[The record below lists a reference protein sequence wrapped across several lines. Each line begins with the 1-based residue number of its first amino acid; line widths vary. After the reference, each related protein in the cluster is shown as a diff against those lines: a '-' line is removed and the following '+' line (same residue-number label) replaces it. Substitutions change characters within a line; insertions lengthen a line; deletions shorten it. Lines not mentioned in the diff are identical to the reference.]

1 MLKNLNLQPDFY
13 NAMHRFFIF
22 LYYLISKNR
31 ILSALLALGIAVIC
45 GFFASKIHFEEDI
58 NQIIP
63 RNEKSDLTAKVLKQ
77 LNFSDKII
85 VIIENKSN
93 EDSFQLSETADT
105 FLQKVEPLQK
115 YINTIQGKVNDYE
128 ISETFDFVNQNLPLF
143 LDENDYKEIEG
154 KLQKDSI
161 AKQVESNYISLA
173 SPTSLVTKE
182 FIKKD
187 PLGIAFLGIRKLNAL
202 NISKDFKLED
212 NYVVTKDGK
221 NLLLFIDPKYKSNDT
236 KNNEAFVDQLN
247 AIKNNINKQFKGK
260 TEMSYFGSPVIAVA
274 NAKQIKKDIRNTVL
288 ISMTV
293 LFVLLMYYFR
303 NFFTPVIVFLPTVFS
318 VLLALLVLY
327 FIKDKISA
335 ISLSVGAILIGIT
348 IDYALHILTHYKH
361 NNNIEELYKEIT
373 QPVILSSATTAVSF
387 LCLVFVRSEALK
399 DLGLFASITVI
410 LSSVS
415 ALIIVPQLYHPKE
428 KKGKLNTNFID
439 KIGSYP
445 YEKNKP
451 LIIGCSLVI
460 IACLFGFR
468 HVGFNEDIGDL
479 NYIPKELKISEA
491 KLEKLSDITSKS
503 VYTISYGD
511 SEDEALKRNTQ
522 LNNFL
527 EKEKKEGK
535 ILSYNSIGNI
545 VLSKQDQQKKIEAWI
560 EFWDDNKKNRAISEL
575 ISNGSKFGFNSTAF
589 DQTNEN
595 LNKDYSTLSLEDYKK
610 VKALQIPEFLSNE
623 KGFYTISNIV
633 KVDENKRNIFIK
645 DVEKNHEALA
655 IDRQQMNENF
665 LGLLKRDFNTLINY
679 SLLAIILTI
688 IVFFRNFELTVLTM
702 FPIVLT
708 GVVTAGILYFL
719 GLELNI
725 FSTVVCTLV
734 FGVGDDFSI
743 FLTKAMQKEH
753 TTGKNELPTYR
764 ISIILA
770 VFTTIL
776 SIGSLIFAKHP
787 ALHSLALV
795 ALIGMFSVIIITSTL
810 YPFWFR
816 FLIINRAKKG
826 LSPITL
832 RLFLHSVLSF
842 VYYGLGG
849 FLFSVS
855 GSYFVKNS
863 KGKTLELIKIF
874 IARFLTSVLF
884 TNPFVKKKLIKNS
897 NEDFSNPAII
907 IANHTSFLD
916 TLAIAMVTHKIV
928 FLVNNWVYHSPI
940 FGKIVKALGFYPVS
954 QGIENGIDKL
964 KEKVDQ
970 GYSLVVFPE
979 AERSYDNDIKRFHKG
994 AFYLAEKFGLDIVPV
1009 FIHGNSEVL
1018 PKGDFIIYDGS
1029 ITIKVGDR
1037 ISRDD
1042 ISFGENYS
1050 ERTKK
1055 INAYF
1060 RNEFAKMRNELE
1072 GENYFRKKLFL
1083 SFLYKENG
1091 VVKEIK
1097 EDFNNNRLT
1106 YFELNQYI
1114 PKDANILHIADDFG
1128 QKDILLTLYQARRR
1142 VFSLIKND
1150 EKREIAE
1157 QNYLVKKRKLDYIR
1171 DISGIN
1177 KKIDVLLVSDNN
1189 FNINTITDLP
1199 ETIIFLNIKTDFKK
1213 EGYNLDFTS
1222 ETIKIFKKQ

>member
-1 MLKNLNLQPDFY
+1 MFT
-13 NAMHRFFIF
+13 
-22 LYYLISKNR
+22 
-31 ILSALLALGIAVIC
+31 ALGIATLCV
-45 GFFASKIHFEEDI
+45 FFASKINFEEDI

-63 RNEKSDLTAKVLKQ
+63 KNEKSDLTAKVLKQ

-105 FLQKVEPLQK
+105 FLQKTEPLQK
-115 YINTIQGKVNDYE
+115 YISSVQGKVNDDE
-128 ISETFDFVNQNLPLF
+128 ISETFDFVSQNLPLF
-143 LDENDYKEIEG
+143 LNTEDYREIDR
-154 KLQKDSI
+154 KIRKDSI
-161 AKQVESNYISLA
+161 ARQVENNYISLA

-187 PLGIAFLGIRKLNAL
+187 PLGLTFLGIRKLNAL

-212 NYVVTKDGK
+212 SYIVTKDGK
-221 NLLLFIDPKYKSNDT
+221 NLLLFIDPKNKSNDT
-236 KNNEAFVDQLN
+236 KANEFFVDQLN
-247 AIKNNINKQFKGK
+247 IIKDSLNKQFKGK
-260 TEMSYFGSPVIAVA
+260 TEISYFGSPVIAVA
-274 NAKQIKKDIRNTVL
+274 NAQQIKKDIQNTVV

-293 LFVLLMYYFR
+293 LLVLLIYYFR
-303 NFFTPVIVFLPTVFS
+303 NFFTPIIVFLPTVFS

-373 QPVILSSATTAVSF
+373 QPIILSSATTAVSF

-399 DLGLFASITVI
+399 DLGLFAAITVI
-410 LSSVS
+410 LSSFT
-415 ALIIVPQLYHPKE
+415 ALIIVPQLYKPKE
-428 KKGKLNTNFID
+428 KGENLNTNFID

-451 LIIGCSLVI
+451 LIIGCSVI
-460 IACLFGFR
+460 ILACLFGFR

-491 KLEKLSDITSKS
+491 KLQKLSDITSKS
-503 VYTISYGD
+503 IYTISYGN
-511 SEDEALKRNTQ
+511 SEEEALARNSE
-522 LNNFL
+522 LSSFL
-527 EKEKKEGK
+527 EKEKKQGK
-535 ILSYNSIGNI
+535 ILSYNSIGSV
-545 VLSKQDQQKKIEAWI
+545 VLSEKDQQKKIEEWNN
-560 EFWDDNKKNRAISEL
+560 FWNGNKKNETISEL
-575 ISNGSKFGFNSTAF
+575 IGNGNKLGFNSSAF
-589 DQTNEN
+589 DNFNQV
-595 LNKDYSTLSLEDYKK
+595 LNKNYTTLSLKDYEK
-610 VKALQIPEFLSNE
+610 VKALQISEFMSNE
-623 KGFYTISNIV
+623 NGFHTVSNVV
-633 KVDENKRNIFIK
+633 KVDETKRDAFIK
-645 DVEKNHEALA
+645 DIEKKHDALA

-688 IVFFRNFELTVLTM
+688 IVFFRNFELTILTM

-743 FLTKAMQKEH
+743 FLTQAMQKEH

-795 ALIGMFSVIIITSTL
+795 ALIGMFSVIVITSTL

-816 FLIINRAKKG
+816 FFITNRAKKG

-832 RLFLHSVLSF
+832 RLFLSAVFSF
-842 VYYGLGG
+842 LYYGLGG
-849 FLFSVS
+849 MIFSAFGSLFI
-855 GSYFVKNS
+855 KKT
-863 KGKTLELIKIF
+863 KGRTLDIIKLIL
-874 IARFLTSVLF
+874 ARFLTSVLYS
-884 TNPFVKKKLIKNS
+884 NPFVRKRVIRNTA
-897 NEDFSNPAII
+897 EDFSKPAVI

-916 TLAIAMVTHKIV
+916 TLAIAMATHKIIY
-928 FLVNNWVYHSPI
+928 LVNDWVYQSPV
-940 FGKIVKALGFYPVS
+940 FGKLVRALGFYPVS
-954 QGIENGIDKL
+954 QGIENGMEKL
-964 KEKVDQ
+964 KEKIDQ

-979 AERSYDNDIKRFHKG
+979 AERSYTNDVKRFHKG
-994 AFYLAEKFGLDIVPV
+994 AFYLAEQFNLDVLPLY
-1009 FIHGNSEVL
+1009 IHGNSEVL

-1029 ITIKVGDR
+1029 ITVKVGNR
-1037 ISRDD
+1037 ISREDM
-1042 ISFGENYS
+1042 SFGKNYS

-1055 INAYF
+1055 INAYY
-1060 RNEFAKMRNELE
+1060 REEFAQLRKEIE
-1072 GENYFRKKLFL
+1072 DENYFKKMLFL
-1083 SFLYKENG
+1083 SFLYKDTD
-1091 VVKEIK
+1091 VVKEVK
-1097 EDFNNNRLT
+1097 KDFNANKSV
-1106 YFELNQYI
+1106 YFELNKHI
-1114 PKDANILHIADDFG
+1114 SNDATILHIADDYG
-1128 QKDILLTLYQARRR
+1128 QKDVLLTLYQAGRRI
-1142 VFSLIKND
+1142 FSLIKND
-1150 EKREIAE
+1150 DKRATAAH
-1157 QNYLVKKRKLDYIR
+1157 NYLVKRRKIHYIEEL
-1171 DISGIN
+1171 SEIN
-1177 KKIDVLLVSDNN
+1177 KNIDVLLVSDDT
-1189 FNINTITDLP
+1189 FTVSTIQKLP
-1199 ETIIFLNIKTDFKK
+1199 ETIIFVNTTNTLSESENYTLEFSSESIKVFKTK
-1213 EGYNLDFTS
+1213 
-1222 ETIKIFKKQ
+1222 

>member
-1 MLKNLNLQPDFY
+1 
-13 NAMHRFFIF
+13 MHRFFIF
-22 LYYLISKNR
+22 LYYLISRNK
-31 ILSALLALGIAVIC
+31 ILSVFTALGIALLC
-45 GFFASKIHFEEDI
+45 LFFASKINFEEDI

-63 RNEKSDLTAKVLKQ
+63 KNEKSDLTAKVLKQ

-105 FLQKVEPLQK
+105 FLQKIEPLQK
-115 YINTIQGKVNDYE
+115 YIGSIQGKVNDNE

-143 LDENDYKEIEG
+143 LNENDYKEIER

-161 AKQVESNYISLA
+161 AKQVEDNYISLV

-187 PLGIAFLGIRKLNAL
+187 PLGLTFLGIKKLNAL

-212 NYVVTKDGK
+212 SYIVTKDGK
-221 NLLLFIDPKYKSNDT
+221 NLLLFIDPKNKSNDT
-236 KNNEAFVDQLN
+236 KANESFVDQLN
-247 AIKNNINKQFKGK
+247 TIKDNLNKQFKGK
-260 TEMSYFGSPVIAVA
+260 TEISYFGSPVIAVA
-274 NAKQIKKDIRNTVL
+274 NAKQIKKDIQNTVV

-293 LFVLLMYYFR
+293 LLVLLIYYFR
-303 NFFTPVIVFLPTVFS
+303 NFFTPIIVFLPTVFS
-318 VLLALLVLY
+318 VLLALLILY

-373 QPVILSSATTAVSF
+373 QPIILSSATTAVSF

-399 DLGLFASITVI
+399 DLGLFAAITVI
-410 LSSVS
+410 LSSIT
-415 ALIIVPQLYHPKE
+415 ALIIVPQLYKPKHSE
-428 KKGKLNTNFID
+428 EKLNTNFID

-451 LIIGCSLVI
+451 LIIGCSI
-460 IACLFGFR
+460 IILACLFGFR

-479 NYIPKELKISEA
+479 NYIPKEMKISEA
-491 KLEKLSDITSKS
+491 KLQKLSDITSKS
-503 VYTISYGD
+503 IYTISYGN
-511 SEDEALKRNTQ
+511 SEEQALARNSQ
-522 LNNFL
+522 LNTFL
-527 EKEKKEGK
+527 EQEKKEGK
-535 ILSYNSIGNI
+535 ILSYNSIGSI
-545 VLSKQDQQKKIEAWI
+545 VLSEKDQQKKIEEWKN
-560 EFWDDNKKNRAISEL
+560 FWNNNKKHQTVSEL
-575 ISNGSKFGFNSTAF
+575 ISNGNKFGFNSSAF
-589 DQTNEN
+589 DNFN
-595 LNKDYSTLSLEDYKK
+595 VVLNKSYSTLDIKDYEK
-610 VKALQIPEFLSNE
+610 VKALQISEFMSNE
-623 KGFYTISNIV
+623 NGFYTVSNVV
-633 KVDENKRNIFIK
+633 KVDENKRDTFIK
-645 DVEKNHEALA
+645 DIEKKHDAIA

-743 FLTKAMQKEH
+743 FLTQAMQKEH

-764 ISIILA
+764 TSIILA

-816 FLIINRAKKG
+816 LLITNRAKKG
-826 LSPITL
+826 LSPITF
-832 RLFLHSVLSF
+832 RLLIVSVISFL
-842 VYYGLGG
+842 YYGLGG
-849 FLFSVS
+849 MVFSAI
-855 GSYFVKNS
+855 GSFFVKNS
-863 KGKTLELIKIF
+863 KGKTLNMIKLILAK
-874 IARFLTSVLF
+874 FLTSVLYS
-884 TNPFVKKKLIKNS
+884 NPFVKKKVIDNPK
-897 NEDFSNPAII
+897 EDFTKPAVI

-916 TLAIAMVTHKIV
+916 TLAIAMATHKIIY
-928 FLVNNWVYHSPI
+928 LVNDWVYKSPV
-940 FGKIVKALGFYPVS
+940 FGKLVRALGFYPVS
-954 QGIENGIDKL
+954 QGIENGMDKL
-964 KEKVDQ
+964 KEKIAQ

-979 AERSYDNDIKRFHKG
+979 AERSYTNDVKRFHKG
-994 AFYLAEKFGLDIVPV
+994 AFYLAEQFDLDVLPLY
-1009 FIHGNSEVL
+1009 IHGNSEVL

-1029 ITIKVGDR
+1029 ITVKVGDR
-1037 ISRDD
+1037 INKDD
-1042 ISFGENYS
+1042 LSFGKNYS

-1055 INAYF
+1055 INAYY
-1060 RNEFAKMRNELE
+1060 REEFAKLREE
-1072 GENYFRKKLFL
+1072 IEDENYFKKQLFL
-1083 SFLYKENG
+1083 SYLYKDSE
-1091 VVKEIK
+1091 VVTEVKK
-1097 EDFNNNRLT
+1097 DFNT
-1106 YFELNQYI
+1106 HKSVYFELNKHI
-1114 PKDANILHIADDFG
+1114 DADANILHIADDYG
-1128 QKDILLTLYQARRR
+1128 QKDALLTLYQASRRI
-1142 VFSLIKND
+1142 FSWIRN
-1150 EKREIAE
+1150 ENKRAIAAHS
-1157 QNYLVKKRKLDYIR
+1157 YLVKRRKINYIK
-1171 DISGIN
+1171 DLSEVTKN
-1177 KKIDVLLVSDNN
+1177 IDVLLVSDDHFDLNEIQN
-1189 FNINTITDLP
+1189 LPEMIIFINTTKT
-1199 ETIIFLNIKTDFKK
+1199 EIKNKNYILEFSSESLKVFKTK
-1213 EGYNLDFTS
+1213 
-1222 ETIKIFKKQ
+1222 

>member
-1 MLKNLNLQPDFY
+1 
-13 NAMHRFFIF
+13 MHRFFIH
-22 LYYLISKNR
+22 LYYFISNNR
-31 ILSALLALGIAVIC
+31 LVSIATALGILIIC
-45 GFFASKIHFEEDI
+45 GFFASRINFEEDI

-63 RNEKSDLTAKVLKQ
+63 KNEKSDLTAKVLKQ

-85 VIIENKSN
+85 VIIENKSKDDN
-93 EDSFQLSETADT
+93 FQLSETADT
-105 FLQKVEPLQK
+105 FLNKIEPLK
-115 YINTIQGKVNDYE
+115 KHIGSVQGKVNDNE

-143 LDENDYKEIEG
+143 LDENDYQEIER
-154 KLQKDSI
+154 KLNKDSI
-161 AKQVESNYISLA
+161 AKQVENNYVSLV

-187 PLGIAFLGIRKLNAL
+187 PLGITFLGIKKLNAL

-212 NYVVTKDGK
+212 NYIVTKDGK
-221 NLLLFIDPKYKSNDT
+221 NLLLFIDPKNKSNDT
-236 KNNEAFVDQLN
+236 KNNEVFVNQLN
-247 AIKNNINKQFKGK
+247 EIKDNLNTQFKGK
-260 TEMSYFGSPVIAVA
+260 TEISYFGSPVIAVA
-274 NAKQIKKDIRNTVL
+274 NAQQIKKDIQNTVI

-293 LFVLLMYYFR
+293 LLILLIYYFR
-303 NFFTPVIVFLPTVFS
+303 NFFTPLIVFLPTVFAVFIS
-318 VLLALLVLY
+318 LMVLY

-373 QPVILSSATTAVSF
+373 QPIILSSATTAVSF

-399 DLGLFASITVI
+399 DLGLFAAITVF
-410 LSSVS
+410 LSSFT

-428 KKGKLNTNFID
+428 KTDEVNKNFID
-439 KIGSYP
+439 KIGNYP

-451 LIIGCSLVI
+451 LMIGCSLMI

-479 NYIPKELKISEA
+479 NYIPKDLKISEA

-503 VYTISYGD
+503 IYTISYGN
-511 SEDEALKRNTQ
+511 SESEALARNSKLSQ
-522 LNNFL
+522 FL
-527 EKEKKEGK
+527 EKEKQEGK
-535 ILSYNSIGNI
+535 ILSYNSLGNV
-545 VLSKQDQQKKIEAWI
+545 VLSKENQQKKVEKWDQ
-560 EFWDDNKKNRAISEL
+560 FWNQNKKSQTISDL
-575 ISNGSKFGFNSTAF
+575 VQNGNKFGFNASAF
-589 DQTNEN
+589 DQFNEN
-595 LNKDYSTLSLEDYKK
+595 LNRSYSTLSLKDYEKI
-610 VKALQIPEFLSNE
+610 KALQISEFLSNDN
-623 KGFYTISNIV
+623 GFYTVSNVV
-633 KVDENKRNIFIK
+633 KVDEKKRDAFIK

-665 LGLLKRDFNTLINY
+665 LGLLKNDFNTLINY

-688 IVFFRNFELTVLTM
+688 IVFFKNFELSVLTM

-795 ALIGMFSVIIITSTL
+795 ALIGMFSVIVITSTL

-816 FLIINRAKKG
+816 FLIINRQKKG
-826 LSPITL
+826 LSPITF
-832 RLFLHSVLSF
+832 RLFLNSVLSF
-842 VYYGLGG
+842 LYYGLGG
-849 FLFSVS
+849 SVFSAI
-855 GSYFVKNS
+855 GSIFVKRS
-863 KGKTLELIKIF
+863 KGRTLDLIKLIL
-874 IARFLTSVLF
+874 AKFLTSVLYS
-884 TNPFVKKKLIKNS
+884 NPFVKKKVIRNP
-897 NEDFSNPAII
+897 NEDFSKPAII

-916 TLAIAMVTHKIV
+916 TLAIAMATHKIV
-928 FLVNNWVYHSPI
+928 YLVNDWVWNSPV
-940 FGKIVKALGFYPVS
+940 FGKLVKALGFFPVS
-954 QGIENGIDKL
+954 QGIENGKEKL
-964 KEKVDQ
+964 KEKIDQ

-979 AERSYDNDIKRFHKG
+979 AERSYTNNIKRFHKG
-994 AFYLAEKFGLDIVPV
+994 AFYLAEEYDLDILPIY
-1009 FIHGNSEVL
+1009 IHGNSEVL

-1029 ITIKVGDR
+1029 ITVKVGNR
-1037 ISRDD
+1037 VLKDD
-1042 ISFGENYS
+1042 QSFGKNYT

-1060 RNEFAKMRNELE
+1060 RVEFAKLRSEIE
-1072 GENYFRKKLFL
+1072 DENYFRKKLFL
-1083 SFLYKENG
+1083 SFLYKENE
-1091 VVKEIK
+1091 VVKELK
-1097 EDFNNNRLT
+1097 QDFEKNKSV
-1106 YFELNQYI
+1106 YFELNKHL
-1114 PKDANILHIADDFG
+1114 PTDANILHIADDFG
-1128 QKDILLTLYQARRR
+1128 QKDVLMTLQQAGRKI
-1142 VFSLIKND
+1142 FSLIKNK
-1150 EKREIAE
+1150 EKREVAE
-1157 QNYLVKKRKLDYIR
+1157 NNYLVKRRKINYINNISEISKNI
-1171 DISGIN
+1171 DI
-1177 KKIDVLLVSDNN
+1177 LLVSDKN
-1189 FNINTITDLP
+1189 FDLNEIEILP
-1199 ETIIFLNIKTDFKK
+1199 KKIILLDIDEPNFQNSDF
-1213 EGYNLDFTS
+1213 NL
-1222 ETIKIFKKQ
+1222 IFKSDSINIFCHE

>member
-1 MLKNLNLQPDFY
+1 
-13 NAMHRFFIF
+13 MHRFFIF
-22 LYYLISKNR
+22 LYYLISKNK
-31 ILSALLALGIAVIC
+31 ILSVLTALGIAVLCI
-45 GFFASKIHFEEDI
+45 FFASKINFEEDI

-63 RNEKSDLTAKVLKQ
+63 KNEKSDLTAKVLKQ

-85 VIIENKSN
+85 VIIENKSS

-105 FLQKVEPLQK
+105 FLKKIEPLQK
-115 YINTIQGKVNDYE
+115 YIGSVQGKVNDNE

-143 LDENDYKEIEG
+143 LNENDYKEINQ

-161 AKQVESNYISLA
+161 AQQVENNYISLV

-187 PLGIAFLGIRKLNAL
+187 PLGLTFLGIKKLNAL

-212 NYVVTKDGK
+212 SYIVTKDGK
-221 NLLLFIDPKYKSNDT
+221 NLLLFIDPKNKSNDT
-236 KNNEAFVDQLN
+236 KANETFVDQLN
-247 AIKNNINKQFKGK
+247 SIKEDINKQFKGK
-260 TEMSYFGSPVIAVA
+260 TEISYFGSPVIAVA
-274 NAKQIKKDIRNTVL
+274 NAKQIKKDIQNTVV

-293 LFVLLMYYFR
+293 LLILLIYYFR
-303 NFFTPVIVFLPTVFS
+303 NIFTPIIVFLPTVFS
-318 VLLALLVLY
+318 VLLALLILY

-373 QPVILSSATTAVSF
+373 QPIILSSATTAVSF

-399 DLGLFASITVI
+399 DLGLFAAITVI
-410 LSSVS
+410 LSSIT
-415 ALIIVPQLYHPKE
+415 ALIIVPQLYKPKE
-428 KKGKLNTNFID
+428 KGEHPNTNFID
-439 KIGSYP
+439 RIGSYP

-451 LIIGCSLVI
+451 LIIGCSLI
-460 IACLFGFR
+460 ILACLFGFR

-491 KLEKLSDITSKS
+491 KLQKLSDITSKS
-503 VYTISYGD
+503 IYTISYGN
-511 SEDEALKRNTQ
+511 SEEEALSRNSE
-522 LNNFL
+522 LSSFL
-527 EKEKKEGK
+527 DKEKKEGK
-535 ILSYNSIGNI
+535 ILSYNSIGSV
-545 VLSKQDQQKKIEAWI
+545 VLSEKDQQKKIAAWKR
-560 EFWDDNKKNRAISEL
+560 FWNDQKKNQTMSEL
-575 ISNGSKFGFNSTAF
+575 ISNGNKFGFNSSAF
-589 DQTNEN
+589 DNFNET
-595 LNKDYSTLSLEDYKK
+595 LHKDYAALSLKDYQQ
-610 VKALQIPEFLSNE
+610 VKALQVSEFMSSEN
-623 KGFYTISNIV
+623 GFYTVSNLV
-633 KVDENKRNIFIK
+633 KVDENKRDTFIK
-645 DVEKNHEALA
+645 DIEKKHDAIA

-708 GVVTAGILYFL
+708 GIVTAGILYFL

-743 FLTKAMQKEH
+743 FLTQAMQKEH

-816 FLIINRAKKG
+816 LLITNRAKKG
-826 LSPITL
+826 LSPITF
-832 RLFLHSVLSF
+832 RLFVWSVFSF
-842 VYYGLGG
+842 LYYGLGG
-849 FLFSVS
+849 LLFSAF
-855 GSYFVKNS
+855 GSFFVKNS
-863 KGKTLELIKIF
+863 KGQTLNIIKLIL
-874 IARFLTSVLF
+874 ARFLTSVLYS
-884 TNPFVKKKLIKNS
+884 NPFVKKKVIKNTS
-897 NEDFSNPAII
+897 EDFSKPAVI

-916 TLAIAMVTHKIV
+916 TLAIAMATHKIIY
-928 FLVNNWVYHSPI
+928 LVNDWVYQSPV
-940 FGKIVKALGFYPVS
+940 FGKLVRALGFYPVS
-954 QGIENGIDKL
+954 QGIENGMEKL

-979 AERSYDNDIKRFHKG
+979 AERSYTNDVKRFHKG
-994 AFYLAEKFGLDIVPV
+994 AFFLAEQFGLDILPLY
-1009 FIHGNSEVL
+1009 IHGNSEVL

-1029 ITIKVGDR
+1029 ITVKVGNR
-1037 ISRDD
+1037 ISKDD
-1042 ISFGENYS
+1042 VSFGQNYS

-1055 INAYF
+1055 INAHF
-1060 RNEFAKMRNELE
+1060 REEFARLREE
-1072 GENYFRKKLFL
+1072 IEDENYFKKKLFL
-1083 SFLYKENG
+1083 SYLYKDSE
-1091 VVKEIK
+1091 VVKEVK
-1097 EDFNNNRLT
+1097 EDFNTNKSV
-1106 YFELNQYI
+1106 YFELNKHI
-1114 PKDANILHIADDFG
+1114 AHDASILHIADDFG
-1128 QKDILLTLYQARRR
+1128 QKDALLTLYQASRR
-1142 VFSLIKND
+1142 VFSLIQND
-1150 EKREIAE
+1150 EKRATASHS
-1157 QNYLVKKRKLDYIR
+1157 YLVKRRKLQYIK
-1171 DISGIN
+1171 DLSEIN
-1177 KKIDVLLVSDNN
+1177 KKIDVLLISDEHYTMNE
-1189 FNINTITDLP
+1189 IQDLP
-1199 ETIIFLNIKTDFKK
+1199 ETIIFVTTKSISFESDNYVLKFSSESLKVFKTK
-1213 EGYNLDFTS
+1213 
-1222 ETIKIFKKQ
+1222 

>member
-1 MLKNLNLQPDFY
+1 
-13 NAMHRFFIF
+13 MHRFFIF
-22 LYYLISKNR
+22 LYYLISKNK
-31 ILSALLALGIAVIC
+31 ILSVLTAMGIAVLCI
-45 GFFASKIHFEEDI
+45 FFASKINFEEDI

-63 RNEKSDLTAKVLKQ
+63 KNEKSDLTAKVLKQ

-85 VIIENKSN
+85 VIIENKSG

-105 FLQKVEPLQK
+105 FLKKIEPLQK
-115 YINTIQGKVNDYE
+115 YISSIQGKVNDNE

-143 LDENDYKEIEG
+143 LNENDYKEINQ

-161 AKQVESNYISLA
+161 AKQVEDNYISLV

-187 PLGIAFLGIRKLNAL
+187 PLGLTFLGIKKLNAL

-212 NYVVTKDGK
+212 SYIVTKDGK
-221 NLLLFIDPKYKSNDT
+221 NLLLFIDPKNKSNDT
-236 KNNEAFVDQLN
+236 KANEAFVDQLN
-247 AIKNNINKQFKGK
+247 SIKDSINKQFKGK
-260 TEMSYFGSPVIAVA
+260 TEISYFGSPVIAVA
-274 NAKQIKKDIRNTVL
+274 NAKQIKKDIQNTVV

-293 LFVLLMYYFR
+293 LLILLIYYFR
-303 NFFTPVIVFLPTVFS
+303 NFFTPIIVFLPTVFS

-373 QPVILSSATTAVSF
+373 QPIILSSATTAVSF

-399 DLGLFASITVI
+399 DLGLFAAITVI
-410 LSSVS
+410 LSSIT
-415 ALIIVPQLYHPKE
+415 ALIIVPQLYKPKE
-428 KKGKLNTNFID
+428 KGEHLNTNFID

-451 LIIGCSLVI
+451 LIIGCSI
-460 IACLFGFR
+460 IILACLFGFR

-491 KLEKLSDITSKS
+491 KLQKLSDITSKS
-503 VYTISYGD
+503 IYTISYGN
-511 SEDEALKRNTQ
+511 SEEDALSRNSE
-522 LNNFL
+522 LSSFL

-535 ILSYNSIGNI
+535 ILSYNSIGSV
-545 VLSKQDQQKKIEAWI
+545 VLSEKDQQKKIDEWNS
-560 EFWDDNKKNRAISEL
+560 FWNEKKKSQTISEL
-575 ISNGSKFGFNSTAF
+575 ISNGNKLGFNSSAF
-589 DQTNEN
+589 DNFIEV
-595 LNKDYSTLSLEDYKK
+595 LHKDYSVLQLKDYQQ
-610 VKALQIPEFLSNE
+610 VKALQISEFMSSEN
-623 KGFYTISNIV
+623 GFYTVSNVV
-633 KVDENKRNIFIK
+633 KVDEKKRDAFIK
-645 DVEKNHEALA
+645 DIEKKHDAIA

-743 FLTKAMQKEH
+743 FLTQAMQKEH

-816 FLIINRAKKG
+816 LLITNRAKKG
-826 LSPITL
+826 LSPITF
-832 RLFLHSVLSF
+832 RLFIWSVFSF
-842 VYYGLGG
+842 LYYGIGG
-849 FLFSVS
+849 LLFSAF
-855 GSYFVKNS
+855 GSFFVKNS
-863 KGKTLELIKIF
+863 KGNTLNIIKI
-874 IARFLTSVLF
+874 ILARFLTSVLYS
-884 TNPFVKKKLIKNS
+884 NPFVKKKVIKNPS
-897 NEDFSNPAII
+897 EDFSKPAVI

-916 TLAIAMVTHKIV
+916 TLAIAMTTHKIIY
-928 FLVNNWVYHSPI
+928 LVNDWVYQSPI
-940 FGKIVKALGFYPVS
+940 FGKLVRALGFYPVS
-954 QGIENGIDKL
+954 QGIENGMEKL
-964 KEKVDQ
+964 KEKVEQ

-979 AERSYDNDIKRFHKG
+979 AERSYNNDIKRFHKG
-994 AFYLAEKFGLDIVPV
+994 AFYLAEQFGLDILPIY
-1009 FIHGNSEVL
+1009 IHGNSEVL

-1029 ITIKVGDR
+1029 ITVKVGSR
-1037 ISRDD
+1037 ISKDD
-1042 ISFGENYS
+1042 MSFGKNYS

-1060 RNEFAKMRNELE
+1060 REEFAKLREE
-1072 GENYFRKKLFL
+1072 IEDENYFKKKLFL
-1083 SFLYKENG
+1083 SYLYKDSE
-1091 VVKEIK
+1091 VVKDVK
-1097 EDFNNNRLT
+1097 EDFNTNKSV
-1106 YFELNQYI
+1106 YFELNKHI
-1114 PKDANILHIADDFG
+1114 PNDAGILHIADDFG
-1128 QKDILLTLYQARRR
+1128 QKDALLTLYQANRRI
-1142 VFSLIKND
+1142 FSMIRND
-1150 EKREIAE
+1150 EKRETAAHS
-1157 QNYLVKKRKLDYIR
+1157 YLVKRRKIHYIK
-1171 DISGIN
+1171 DLSEIN
-1177 KKIDVLLVSDNN
+1177 KKIDVLLLSDEHFTMN
-1189 FNINTITDLP
+1189 DLQELP
-1199 ETIIFLNIKTDFKK
+1199 ETIIFVNTKNTRFESENYTLKFSSEFIKVFKS
-1213 EGYNLDFTS
+1213 T
-1222 ETIKIFKKQ
+1222 

>member
-1 MLKNLNLQPDFY
+1 
-13 NAMHRFFIF
+13 MHRFFIF
-22 LYYLISKNR
+22 LYYLISKNK
-31 ILSALLALGIAVIC
+31 ILSVLTAMGIAVLCI
-45 GFFASKIHFEEDI
+45 FFASKINFEEDI

-63 RNEKSDLTAKVLKQ
+63 KNEKSDLTAKVLKQ

-85 VIIENKSN
+85 VIIENKSG

-105 FLQKVEPLQK
+105 FLKKIEPLQK
-115 YINTIQGKVNDYE
+115 YIGSVQGKVNDNE

-143 LDENDYKEIEG
+143 LNENDYKEINQ

-161 AKQVESNYISLA
+161 ARQVEDNYISLA

-187 PLGIAFLGIRKLNAL
+187 PLGLTFLGIKKLNAL

-212 NYVVTKDGK
+212 SYIVTKDGK
-221 NLLLFIDPKYKSNDT
+221 NLLLFIDPKNKSNDT
-236 KNNEAFVDQLN
+236 KANEAFIDQLN
-247 AIKNNINKQFKGK
+247 SIKDGINKQFKGK
-260 TEMSYFGSPVIAVA
+260 TEISYFGSPVIAVA
-274 NAKQIKKDIRNTVL
+274 NAKQIKKDIQNTVV

-293 LFVLLMYYFR
+293 LLILLIYYFR
-303 NFFTPVIVFLPTVFS
+303 NFFTPIIVFLPTVFS

-373 QPVILSSATTAVSF
+373 QPIILSSATTAVSF

-399 DLGLFASITVI
+399 DLGLFAAITVI
-410 LSSVS
+410 LSSIT
-415 ALIIVPQLYHPKE
+415 ALIIVPQLYKPKE
-428 KKGKLNTNFID
+428 KGEHLNTNFID

-451 LIIGCSLVI
+451 LIIGCSI
-460 IACLFGFR
+460 IILACLFGFR

-491 KLEKLSDITSKS
+491 KLQKLSDITSKS
-503 VYTISYGD
+503 IYTISYGN
-511 SEDEALKRNTQ
+511 SEEDALSRNSE
-522 LNNFL
+522 LSSFL

-535 ILSYNSIGNI
+535 ILSYNSIGSV
-545 VLSKQDQQKKIEAWI
+545 VLSEKDQQKKIDEWNS
-560 EFWDDNKKNRAISEL
+560 FWNEKKKSQTISEL
-575 ISNGSKFGFNSTAF
+575 ISSGNKLGFNSSAF
-589 DQTNEN
+589 DNFNEV
-595 LNKDYSTLSLEDYKK
+595 LHKDYSVLQLKDYQQ
-610 VKALQIPEFLSNE
+610 VKALQISEFMSSENGFNTVSNV
-623 KGFYTISNIV
+623 V
-633 KVDENKRNIFIK
+633 KVDEKKRDAFIK
-645 DVEKNHEALA
+645 DIEKKHDAIA

-743 FLTKAMQKEH
+743 FLTQAMQKEH

-816 FLIINRAKKG
+816 LLITNRAKKG
-826 LSPITL
+826 LSPITF
-832 RLFLHSVLSF
+832 RLFIWSVFSF
-842 VYYGLGG
+842 LYYGIGG
-849 FLFSVS
+849 LLFSAF
-855 GSYFVKNS
+855 GSFFVKNS
-863 KGKTLELIKIF
+863 KGKTLNNIKI
-874 IARFLTSVLF
+874 ILARFLTSVLYS
-884 TNPFVKKKLIKNS
+884 NPFVKKKVIKNPS
-897 NEDFSNPAII
+897 EDFSKPAVI

-916 TLAIAMVTHKIV
+916 TLAIAMTTHKIIY
-928 FLVNNWVYHSPI
+928 LVNDWVYQSPI
-940 FGKIVKALGFYPVS
+940 FGKLVRALGFYPVS
-954 QGIENGIDKL
+954 QGIENGMEKL
-964 KEKVDQ
+964 KEKVEQ

-979 AERSYDNDIKRFHKG
+979 AERSYTNDIKRFHKG
-994 AFYLAEKFGLDIVPV
+994 AFYLAEQFGLDILPIY
-1009 FIHGNSEVL
+1009 IHGNSEVL

-1029 ITIKVGDR
+1029 ITVKVGSR
-1037 ISRDD
+1037 ISKDD
-1042 ISFGENYS
+1042 MSFGKNYS

-1060 RNEFAKMRNELE
+1060 REEFAKLREE
-1072 GENYFRKKLFL
+1072 IEDENYFKKKLFL
-1083 SFLYKENG
+1083 SYLYKDSE
-1091 VVKEIK
+1091 VVKDVK
-1097 EDFNNNRLT
+1097 EDFNTNKSV
-1106 YFELNQYI
+1106 YFELNKHI
-1114 PKDANILHIADDFG
+1114 PNDAGILHIADDFG
-1128 QKDILLTLYQARRR
+1128 QKDALLTLYQANRRI
-1142 VFSLIKND
+1142 FSMIRND
-1150 EKREIAE
+1150 EKRETAAHS
-1157 QNYLVKKRKLDYIR
+1157 YLVKRRKIHYIK
-1171 DISGIN
+1171 DLSEIN
-1177 KKIDVLLVSDNN
+1177 KKIDILLVSDEH
-1189 FNINTITDLP
+1189 FTMSDLQELP
-1199 ETIIFLNIKTDFKK
+1199 ETIIFINTKNTWLESENYTLKFSSESIKVFKS
-1213 EGYNLDFTS
+1213 T
-1222 ETIKIFKKQ
+1222 

>member
-1 MLKNLNLQPDFY
+1 
-13 NAMHRFFIF
+13 MHRFFIF
-22 LYYLISKNR
+22 LYHLISKNR
-31 ILSALLALGIAVIC
+31 ALSAFIAMGIAVLC
-45 GFFASKIHFEEDI
+45 GFFASKINFEEDI

-63 RNEKSDLTAKVLKQ
+63 KSEKSDLTAKVLKQ

-93 EDSFQLSETADT
+93 EDNFQLSETADT
-105 FLQKVEPLQK
+105 FLQKTEPLQK
-115 YINTIQGKVNDYE
+115 YIGSIQGKVNDNE

-143 LDENDYKEIEG
+143 LNESDYTEIER

-161 AKQVESNYISLA
+161 AKQVENNYVSLV
-173 SPTSLVTKE
+173 SPTSLVTKD

-187 PLGIAFLGIRKLNAL
+187 PLGITFLGIKKLNAL

-212 NYVVTKDGK
+212 NYIVTKDGK
-221 NLLLFIDPKYKSNDT
+221 NLLLFIEPKNKSNDT

-247 AIKNNINKQFKGK
+247 DIKDNINKQFKGK
-260 TEMSYFGSPVIAVA
+260 TELSYFGSPVIAVA
-274 NAKQIKKDIRNTVL
+274 NAKQIKKDIQNTVL

-293 LFVLLMYYFR
+293 LLILLIYYFR
-303 NFFTPVIVFLPTVFS
+303 NIFTPIIVFLPTVFS

-373 QPVILSSATTAVSF
+373 QPIILSSTTTAVSF

-415 ALIIVPQLYHPKE
+415 ALIIIPQLYHPKKKE
-428 KKGKLNTNFID
+428 KEVNTNFID

-479 NYIPKELKISEA
+479 NYIPKELKISES

-503 VYTISYGD
+503 IYTISYGN
-511 SEDEALKRNTQ
+511 SEEEALTRNSQ
-522 LNNFL
+522 LSQFL
-527 EKEKKEGK
+527 EKEKQEGK
-535 ILSYNSIGNI
+535 ILSYNSLGNV
-545 VLSKQDQQKKIEAWI
+545 VLSEKGQQKKIETWKK
-560 EFWDDNKKNRAISEL
+560 FWNENKKNQTISEL
-575 ISNGSKFGFNSTAF
+575 VHNGNKFGFNSSAF
-589 DQTNEN
+589 TQFKEI
-595 LNKDYSTLSLEDYKK
+595 LNKDYSTLSLKDYEK
-610 VKALQIPEFLSNE
+610 VKALQVSEFLSNGN
-623 KGFYTISNIV
+623 GFYTVSNVV
-633 KVDENKRNIFIK
+633 KVDEKKRDAFIK
-645 DVEKNHEALA
+645 DVEKKHGALA

-688 IVFFRNFELTVLTM
+688 IVFFRNFELTILTM

-708 GVVTAGILYFL
+708 GVVTAGMLYFL

-826 LSPITL
+826 LSPITF

-842 VYYGLGG
+842 LYYGLGG
-849 FLFSVS
+849 FLFSVF
-855 GSYFVKNS
+855 GSFFVRNS
-863 KGKTLELIKIF
+863 KGKTLDFIKLLI
-874 IARFLTSVLF
+874 ANFLTSVLF
-884 TNPFVKKKLIKNS
+884 TNPFVKKRVIKNEK
-897 NEDFSNPAII
+897 EDFSKPAVI

-916 TLAIAMVTHKIV
+916 TLAIAMTTHKIV
-928 FLVNNWVYHSPI
+928 YLVNDWVYQSPV
-940 FGKIVKALGFYPVS
+940 FGKMVRALGSYPVS
-954 QGIENGIDKL
+954 QGIENGMDKL
-964 KEKVDQ
+964 KEKVEQ

-979 AERSYDNDIKRFHKG
+979 AERSYTNDVKRFHKG
-994 AFYLAEKFGLDIVPV
+994 AFYLAEQFGLDILPV
-1009 FIHGNSEVL
+1009 YIHGNSEVL

-1029 ITIKVGDR
+1029 ITVKVGNR
-1037 ISRDD
+1037 IKKEEV
-1042 ISFGENYS
+1042 SFGSSYS

-1060 RNEFAKMRNELE
+1060 REEFAKLRNEIE
-1072 GENYFRKKLFL
+1072 GEDYFKKKLFL
-1083 SFLYKENG
+1083 SFLYKENE
-1091 VVKEIK
+1091 VVKEVK
-1097 EDFNNNRLT
+1097 EDFNANKSV
-1106 YFELNQYI
+1106 YFELNKHI
-1114 PKDANILHIADDFG
+1114 PNDAHILHIADDFG
-1128 QKDILLTLYQARRR
+1128 QKDVLLTLYQASRKI
-1142 VFSLIKND
+1142 FSWIRNE

-1157 QNYLVKKRKLDYIR
+1157 QNYLVKRRKLNYIK
-1171 DISGIN
+1171 DISEIN
-1177 KKIDVLLVSDNN
+1177 KNIDVLLVSDEH
-1189 FNINTITDLP
+1189 FEVSSISTLP
-1199 ETIIFLNIKTDFKK
+1199 ETVIFLNMKNITFENSAYQKEFDSDAIKVFKK
-1213 EGYNLDFTS
+1213 H
-1222 ETIKIFKKQ
+1222 

>member
-1 MLKNLNLQPDFY
+1 
-13 NAMHRFFIF
+13 MHRFFIF
-22 LYYLISKNR
+22 LYYLISKNK
-31 ILSALLALGIAVIC
+31 ILSVLIASGIAALC
-45 GFFASKIHFEEDI
+45 LFFAAKINFEEDI

-63 RNEKSDLTAKVLKQ
+63 KNEKSDLTAKVLKQ

-85 VIIENKSN
+85 VIIENRSH
-93 EDSFQLSETADT
+93 EDSYQLSETADT
-105 FLQKVEPLQK
+105 FLQKIEPLQK
-115 YINTIQGKVNDYE
+115 YIGSVQGKVNDHE

-143 LDENDYKEIEG
+143 LDENDYKEISP
-154 KLQKDSI
+154 KLNKDSI
-161 AKQVESNYISLA
+161 ARKVEENYVSLV

-187 PLGIAFLGIRKLNAL
+187 PLGLTFLGIKKLNAL

-212 NYVVTKDGK
+212 SYIVTRDGK
-221 NLLLFIDPKYKSNDT
+221 NLLLFIDPKNKSNDT
-236 KNNEAFVDQLN
+236 KANETFVDQLN
-247 AIKNNINKQFKGK
+247 IIRDNINKQYKGK
-260 TEMSYFGSPVIAVA
+260 TEISYFGSPVIAVA
-274 NAKQIKKDIRNTVL
+274 NAKQIKKDIQNTVI

-293 LFVLLMYYFR
+293 LLILLIYYFR
-303 NFFTPVIVFLPTVFS
+303 NFFTPIIVFLPTVFS
-318 VLLALLVLY
+318 VLLALLILY
-327 FIKDKISA
+327 CIKDKISA

-373 QPVILSSATTAVSF
+373 QPIILSSATTAVSF

-399 DLGLFASITVI
+399 DLGLFAAITVI

-415 ALIIVPQLYHPKE
+415 ALIIVPQLYKPQTKKE
-428 KKGKLNTNFID
+428 KHHTNFID
-439 KIGSYP
+439 RIGSYP

-451 LIIGCSLVI
+451 LIIGCSFI
-460 IACLFGFR
+460 ILACLFGFR

-491 KLEKLSDITSKS
+491 KLQKLSDITSKS
-503 VYTISYGD
+503 IYTISYGN
-511 SEDEALKRNTQ
+511 SEAEALARNSQ
-522 LNNFL
+522 LATFL

-545 VLSKQDQQKKIEAWI
+545 VLSEKDQQKKIAEWKN
-560 EFWDDNKKNRAISEL
+560 FWNTDKKKQTLSEL
-575 ISNGSKFGFNSTAF
+575 VRTGNEFGFNSAAF
-589 DQTNEN
+589 DNFTEV
-595 LNKDYSTLSLEDYKK
+595 LNKDYSAISLKDYEQ
-610 VKALQIPEFLSNE
+610 VKALQVSEFLSNDN
-623 KGFYTISNIV
+623 GFYTVSNVV
-633 KVDENKRNIFIK
+633 KVDENKRDAFIK
-645 DVEKNHEALA
+645 DIEKKHDAIA

-665 LGLLKRDFNTLINY
+665 LGLLKRDFTTLINY

-764 ISIILA
+764 TSIILA

-816 FLIINRAKKG
+816 LLITNRAKKG
-826 LSPITL
+826 LSPITF
-832 RLFLHSVLSF
+832 RLFLHSVVSF
-842 VYYGLGG
+842 LYYGLGG
-849 FLFSVS
+849 LLFSVF
-855 GSYFVKNS
+855 GSFFIKNS
-863 KGKTLELIKIF
+863 KGKTLDLIKLIL
-874 IARFLTSVLF
+874 AKFLTSVLYS
-884 TNPFVKKKLIKNS
+884 NPFVKKRVIRNPA
-897 NEDFSNPAII
+897 EDFSKPAVI

-916 TLAIAMVTHKIV
+916 TLAIAMATHKIIY
-928 FLVNNWVYHSPI
+928 LVNDWVYQSPV
-940 FGKIVKALGFYPVS
+940 FGKLVRALGFYPVS
-954 QGIENGIDKL
+954 QGIENGMDRL
-964 KEKVDQ
+964 KEKIAQ

-979 AERSYDNDIKRFHKG
+979 AERSYSNEIKRFHKG
-994 AFYLAEKFGLDIVPV
+994 AFYLAEQFGLDILPLY
-1009 FIHGNSEVL
+1009 IHGNSEVL

-1029 ITIKVGDR
+1029 ITVKVGDR
-1037 ISRDD
+1037 ISKDD
-1042 ISFGENYS
+1042 FSFGVSYS

-1060 RNEFAKMRNELE
+1060 REQFTLLREQIEN
-1072 GENYFRKKLFL
+1072 ENYFKKTLFL
-1083 SFLYKENG
+1083 SFLYKDSD
-1091 VVKEIK
+1091 VVQSVKK
-1097 EDFNNNRLT
+1097 DFNT
-1106 YFELNQYI
+1106 HKSAYFELNKHI
-1114 PKDANILHIADDFG
+1114 PKEANILHIADDFG
-1128 QKDILLTLYQARRR
+1128 QKDVLLTLYQAGRR
-1142 VFSLIKND
+1142 FFTLIRD
-1150 EKREIAE
+1150 HEKRATAAHS
-1157 QNYLVKKRKLDYIR
+1157 YLVKKRKIHYVKDL
-1171 DISGIN
+1171 SEVN
-1177 KKIDVLLVSDNN
+1177 KKIDVLLISDDQ
-1189 FNINTITDLP
+1189 FPMRDLQELP
-1199 ETIIFLNIKTDFKK
+1199 ETLIFINTLNTSFENENYILKYSSDAVKVFKIK
-1213 EGYNLDFTS
+1213 
-1222 ETIKIFKKQ
+1222 

>member
-1 MLKNLNLQPDFY
+1 MFT
-13 NAMHRFFIF
+13 
-22 LYYLISKNR
+22 
-31 ILSALLALGIAVIC
+31 ALGIATLCV
-45 GFFASKIHFEEDI
+45 FFASKINFEEDI

-63 RNEKSDLTAKVLKQ
+63 KNEKSDLTAKVLKQ

-105 FLQKVEPLQK
+105 FLQKTEPLQK
-115 YINTIQGKVNDYE
+115 YISSVQGKVNDHE
-128 ISETFDFVNQNLPLF
+128 ISETFDFVSQNLPLF
-143 LDENDYKEIEG
+143 LNTEDYREIER
-154 KLQKDSI
+154 KIRKDSI
-161 AKQVESNYISLA
+161 ARQVENNYISLA

-187 PLGIAFLGIRKLNAL
+187 PLGLTFLGIRKLNAL

-212 NYVVTKDGK
+212 SYIVTKDGK
-221 NLLLFIDPKYKSNDT
+221 NLLLFIDPKNKSNDT
-236 KNNEAFVDQLN
+236 KANEFFVDQLN
-247 AIKNNINKQFKGK
+247 IIKDSLNKQFKGK
-260 TEMSYFGSPVIAVA
+260 TEISYFGSPVIAVA
-274 NAKQIKKDIRNTVL
+274 NAQQIKKDIQNTVV

-293 LFVLLMYYFR
+293 LLVLLIYYFR
-303 NFFTPVIVFLPTVFS
+303 NFFTPIIVFLPTVFS

-373 QPVILSSATTAVSF
+373 QPIILSSATTAVSF

-399 DLGLFASITVI
+399 DLGLFAAITVI
-410 LSSVS
+410 LSSFT
-415 ALIIVPQLYHPKE
+415 ALIIVPQLYKPKE
-428 KKGKLNTNFID
+428 KGENLNTNFID

-451 LIIGCSLVI
+451 LIIGCSVI
-460 IACLFGFR
+460 ILACLFGFR

-491 KLEKLSDITSKS
+491 KLQKLSDITSKS
-503 VYTISYGD
+503 IYTISYGN
-511 SEDEALKRNTQ
+511 SEEEALARNSE
-522 LNNFL
+522 LSSFL
-527 EKEKKEGK
+527 EKEKKQGK
-535 ILSYNSIGNI
+535 ILSYNSIGSV
-545 VLSKQDQQKKIEAWI
+545 VLSEKDQQKKIEEWNN
-560 EFWDDNKKNRAISEL
+560 FWNSNKKNETISEL
-575 ISNGSKFGFNSTAF
+575 MGNGNKLGFNSSAF
-589 DQTNEN
+589 DNFNQV
-595 LNKDYSTLSLEDYKK
+595 LNKKYTTLSLKDYEK
-610 VKALQIPEFLSNE
+610 VKALQISEFMSNE
-623 KGFYTISNIV
+623 NGFYTVSNVV
-633 KVDENKRNIFIK
+633 KVDETKRDAFIK
-645 DVEKNHEALA
+645 DIEKKHDALA

-688 IVFFRNFELTVLTM
+688 IVFFRNFELTILTM

-743 FLTKAMQKEH
+743 FLTQAMQKEH

-795 ALIGMFSVIIITSTL
+795 ALIGMFSVIVITSTL

-816 FLIINRAKKG
+816 FFITNRAKKG

-832 RLFLHSVLSF
+832 RLFLSAVFSF
-842 VYYGLGG
+842 MYYGLGG
-849 FLFSVS
+849 MIFSAFGSLFI
-855 GSYFVKNS
+855 KNT
-863 KGKTLELIKIF
+863 KGRTLDIIKLIL
-874 IARFLTSVLF
+874 ARFLTSVLYS
-884 TNPFVKKKLIKNS
+884 NPFVRKRVIRNTA
-897 NEDFSNPAII
+897 EDFSKPAVI

-916 TLAIAMVTHKIV
+916 TLAIAMATHKIIY
-928 FLVNNWVYHSPI
+928 LVNDWVYQSPV
-940 FGKIVKALGFYPVS
+940 FGKLVRALGFYPVS
-954 QGIENGIDKL
+954 QGIENGMEKL
-964 KEKVDQ
+964 KEKIDQ

-979 AERSYDNDIKRFHKG
+979 AERSYTNDVKRFHKG
-994 AFYLAEKFGLDIVPV
+994 AFYLAEQFNLDVLPLY
-1009 FIHGNSEVL
+1009 IHGNSEVL

-1029 ITIKVGDR
+1029 ITVKVGNR
-1037 ISRDD
+1037 ISREDM
-1042 ISFGENYS
+1042 SFGKNYS

-1055 INAYF
+1055 INAYY
-1060 RNEFAKMRNELE
+1060 REEFAQLRKEIE
-1072 GENYFRKKLFL
+1072 DENYFKKMLFL
-1083 SFLYKENG
+1083 SFLYKDTD
-1091 VVKEIK
+1091 VVKEVK
-1097 EDFNNNRLT
+1097 KDFNANKSV
-1106 YFELNQYI
+1106 YFELNKHI
-1114 PKDANILHIADDFG
+1114 SNDATILHIADDYG
-1128 QKDILLTLYQARRR
+1128 QKDVLLTLYQAGRRI
-1142 VFSLIKND
+1142 FSLIKND
-1150 EKREIAE
+1150 DKRATAAH
-1157 QNYLVKKRKLDYIR
+1157 NYLVKRRKIHYIEEL
-1171 DISGIN
+1171 SEIN
-1177 KKIDVLLVSDNN
+1177 KNIDVLLVSDDT
-1189 FNINTITDLP
+1189 FTVSTIQELP
-1199 ETIIFLNIKTDFKK
+1199 ETIIFVNTTNTLSESENYTLEFSSESIKVFKTK
-1213 EGYNLDFTS
+1213 
-1222 ETIKIFKKQ
+1222 